1 MRRSETGATL
11 VEFAILLPVFILLVF
26 GIVDWSRYMIGQNS
40 VNSVA
45 RESARYGS
53 AVGDNGSGTPLY
65 VDCDGIR
72 DAGYA
77 AAHTIGIRRSDIVV
91 EYDDGTGGSI
101 GSCPDGGTFD
111 AALISEGDRVIVTV
125 SAPFPFVTPLIG
137 DFFGPTTLTSSDKR
151 TIFK

>member
-1 MRRSETGATL
+1 MRRNESGATL
-11 VEFAILLPVFILLVF
+11 VEFAILLPVFLLLVF

-53 AVGDNGSGTPLY
+53 AVGDNASGTPLY
-65 VDCDGIR
+65 VDCTGIR
-72 DAGYA
+72 DAGYV
-77 AAHTIGIRRSDIVV
+77 AAHTIRINRADISVD
-91 EYDDGTGGSI
+91 YDDGSGTTI

-111 AALISEGDRVIVTV
+111 PGLLDEGDRIIVTV

-151 TIFK
+151 SIFK